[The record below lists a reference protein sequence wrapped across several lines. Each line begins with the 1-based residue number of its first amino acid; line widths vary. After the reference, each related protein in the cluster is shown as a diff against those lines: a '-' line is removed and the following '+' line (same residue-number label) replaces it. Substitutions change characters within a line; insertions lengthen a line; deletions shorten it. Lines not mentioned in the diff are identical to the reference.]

1 MTWSLSAAGHSL
13 DQDAERTFLDE
24 LHATLATD
32 DAGANTATIYTQ
44 YHGQVNLLTEADTTA
59 DEANQP
65 VAPEHRTGSATL
77 NVNADT
83 Q

>member
-1 MTWSLSAAGHSL
+1 VSWSLSASGHCP

-24 LHATLATD
+24 LHATLAD
-32 DAGANTATIYTQ
+32 PVAGAGSATIYTQ

-65 VAPEHRTGSATL
+65 VAPEQRSGTATL
-77 NVNADT
+77 SADT
-83 Q
+83 DTQ